1 MLNRTLITNDGNTIQ
16 SINGTANELLCIIND
31 FSDYVCLTNN
41 GVFRKKDRGNTNAKV
56 ALASAEFSPSS
67 FKHVLR
73 LASNGS
79 VNLLSEHTSI
89 ADRVGV
95 YWGMNVLNP
104 APPQVVGASL
114 VGNALSWTSGGGLSA
129 GYLVAVNTNAS
140 PATASEGRTLY
151 VGTNTNFT
159 LFDFSDFV
167 PGVINHIVVAA
178 INSDG
183 VESQVTLIEYPVAP
197 LQVTGQTIDQA
208 NQQVTLS
215 WSSLPGKTYRVEKS
229 LELTDWQPLTEIP
242 PGNAAISTAAHFPA
256 AECNMTRTFSDPGMT
271 TKGFYRVKTPP

>member
-1 MLNRTLITNDGNTIQ
+1 LLNRTLITNDGNTIQ

-56 ALASAEFSPSS
+56 ALASAEFSPNS

-151 VGTNTNFT
+151 VGTSTNFT
-159 LFDFSDFV
+159 LSDFSAYV
-167 PGVINHIVVAA
+167 PGVTNYIIVVAA

-229 LELTDWQPLTEIP
+229 LELTDWQPLTGIP
-242 PGNAAISTAAHFPA
+242 PGTAAYFPA
-256 AECNMTRTFSDPGMT
+256 EWNMTRTFSDPGMT